1 MKKILVLLALMLVSF
16 CACAPAPSAN
26 QAPVLDAIGNKTVN
40 EGQLLEFTI
49 SATDSD
55 GDPLV
60 YSATG
65 LPSGA
70 TFSPATRTFSWTP
83 NYNQAGSYQV
93 TFTVSDGSLT
103 DSETITITVNNVNQ
117 APVLAPIG
125 NKTVNE
131 GQLLEFTISAT
142 DPDGD
147 PLTYSASNLPSGASF
162 DPATRTFSWTPSYI
176 QAGPYEDVHFEVTD
190 GTLTDSEDIDI
201 TVNEAGNQAP
211 VLAAIGDKEVTEG
224 QLLTFTISATD
235 PDGDPLSYSA
245 SNLPSGASFDPATRT
260 FSWTPSYIQAGL
272 YEDVYFE
279 VTDGTLT
286 DSEDIDIT
294 VVNVTFT
301 LNATIVIAPDT
312 IKLDGKDKWITAYI
326 ELPTGYQ
333 PELVDLFT
341 VRLNDEVPAVTD
353 PKYDFVTDP
362 NKYITDKD
370 GDGILERMVK
380 FDFSLVKPLLVP
392 GDNVLVVTGRLI
404 DWPTMPDFEGT
415 DTVEVIE

>member
-49 SATDSD
+49 SATD
-55 GDPLV
+55 
-60 YSATG
+60 
-65 LPSGA
+65 
-70 TFSPATRTFSWTP
+70 
-83 NYNQAGSYQV
+83 
-93 TFTVSDGSLT
+93 
-103 DSETITITVNNVNQ
+103 
-117 APVLAPIG
+117 
-125 NKTVNE
+125 
-131 GQLLEFTISAT
+131 
-142 DPDGD
+142 PDGD
-147 PLTYSASNLPSGASF
+147 PLT
-162 DPATRTFSWTPSYI
+162 
-176 QAGPYEDVHFEVTD
+176 
-190 GTLTDSEDIDI
+190 
-201 TVNEAGNQAP
+201 
-211 VLAAIGDKEVTEG
+211 
-224 QLLTFTISATD
+224 
-235 PDGDPLSYSA
+235 YSA